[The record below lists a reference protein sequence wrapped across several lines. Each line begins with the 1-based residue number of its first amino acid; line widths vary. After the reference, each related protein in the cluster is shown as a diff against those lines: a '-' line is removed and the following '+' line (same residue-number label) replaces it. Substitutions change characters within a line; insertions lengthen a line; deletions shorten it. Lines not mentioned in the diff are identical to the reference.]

1 MLSVVPMYYAVGP
14 VMSADGT
21 LIFGTADTLY
31 AVSNYGTGSQV
42 WQLPRDIHRYVTS
55 TPPTLAADGTLY
67 VPAEP
72 AHLFAVNT
80 LVNPPTMKWA
90 APFYLGDQLA
100 IMSSPAI
107 GADGT
112 IYFIGGDDDGPHGW
126 LVALEPIG
134 GTQLWRLT
142 GVGCEQCS
150 VAIGLDG
157 NLYTS
162 SYSDSSLYAVFP
174 NGTTYWK
181 YFTSAGTT
189 CPIAPSVAPDG
200 TVYHACRDGYVY
212 ALFPNGTLRWKT
224 QIGAAGVA
232 LQTIPAIGF
241 DGTLYV
247 GNANDQHMYALY
259 PKTRTAHRGGV
270 SPRAA
275 GWAPGPSWRLT
286 GACTSAAT
294 TATTTR

>member
-1 MLSVVPMYYAVGP
+1 
-14 VMSADGT
+14 MSRPRRRHSQP
-21 LIFGTADTLY
+21 TARCTC
-31 AVSNYGTGSQV
+31 
-42 WQLPRDIHRYVTS
+42 
-55 TPPTLAADGTLY
+55 PPN
-67 VPAEP
+67 
-72 AHLFAVNT
+72 LFAVNT